1 MKKTEILIKM
11 NYPAMLKVF
20 ERSNLFPGKEK
31 RGMDVAL
38 MLVKTPDR
46 LGVGIPGMEKTLV
59 GMMDWRS
66 NFVAEVEIMDELDE
80 VVIIPPPECS
90 TG

>member
-1 MKKTEILIKM
+1 
-11 NYPAMLKVF
+11 MLKVL

-31 RGMDVAL
+31 RGIDVAL
-38 MLVKTPDR
+38 MLVKTPDK

-59 GMMDWRS
+59 GMMDCRS
-66 NFVAEVEIMDELDE
+66 NLVADVEIMEEFDE
-80 VVIIPPPECS
+80 VVMIPPPECS